1 MLVKTSLVSAA
12 LEIVAQPLGDVGG
25 FGGQHGIIVDSD
37 QNGLV
42 GLHDVDSALALLPTQ
57 HVLVAAEE
65 KVLLSRQVDPGTRK
79 RRLKVKEIFKTQ
91 NIPFKYEIG
100 HVGVARN

>member
-25 FGGQHGIIVDSD
+25 FGGQHRIIVDSD

-42 GLHDVDSALALLPTQ
+42 GLHDVHTTDNMITLL
-57 HVLVAAEE
+57 HCAWEH
-65 KVLLSRQVDPGTRK
+65 
-79 RRLKVKEIFKTQ
+79 I
-91 NIPFKYEIG
+91 
-100 HVGVARN
+100 